1 MKKLLSLIVVPL
13 IVVFCTACTKTAKD
27 YFNKGQYA
35 LSINDY
41 DGAIEC
47 YKKVIE
53 LDPDFTNVYFY
64 LGNAYFDKG
73 MQEDAIREYK
83 KAITVN
89 PGNGMAHLY
98 LGAVYLE
105 KGLESLAADHFYR
118 AGLLFLKQG
127 DREKALMAYEL
138 LKGVNSKEQEQKLY
152 EQLFSEVKHKK
163 SEKST
168 PINKSRSDKHTT
180 TIGLKREMRSPDRC
194 ASNIFCAREDA
205 GSNRL

>member
-1 MKKLLSLIVVPL
+1 MRKLLSLVVVLL
-13 IVVFCTACTKTAKD
+13 IVMFCTTCTKTAED

-35 LSINDY
+35 LSTGDC
-41 DGAIEC
+41 DEAIKC
-47 YKKVIE
+47 YKKTIE
-53 LDPDFTNVYFY
+53 LDPDFTNVYFF

-73 MQEDAIREYK
+73 MQEEAIREYK
-83 KAITVN
+83 KAITVS

-118 AGLLFLKQG
+118 AGLLFIKQS

-138 LKGVNSKEQEQKLY
+138 LKEVNSKEQEQKLY
-152 EQLFSEVKHKK
+152 EKLYLGVKQNK

-168 PINKSRSDKHTT
+168 SINESGSDTQTT
-180 TIGLKREMRSPDRC
+180 TIGLKREMR
-194 ASNIFCAREDA
+194 
-205 GSNRL
+205 

>member
-1 MKKLLSLIVVPL
+1 MRKLLSLIGLTL
-13 IVVFCTACTKTAKD
+13 IVMFCTACTKTAEE
-27 YFNKGQYA
+27 YFNKGQNA
-35 LSINDY
+35 LSTGNY
-41 DGAIEC
+41 DEAIKC
-47 YKKVIE
+47 YKKTIE
-53 LDPDFTNVYFY
+53 LDPNFTNVYFF

-138 LKGVNSKEQEQKLY
+138 LKEVNSKEQEQKLY
-152 EQLFSEVKHKK
+152 EKLFSEVKQKK
-163 SEKST
+163 SEKSKS
-168 PINKSRSDKHTT
+168 INKSRSDKQTT
-180 TIGLKREMRSPDRC
+180 TIGLKREMR
-194 ASNIFCAREDA
+194 
-205 GSNRL
+205 